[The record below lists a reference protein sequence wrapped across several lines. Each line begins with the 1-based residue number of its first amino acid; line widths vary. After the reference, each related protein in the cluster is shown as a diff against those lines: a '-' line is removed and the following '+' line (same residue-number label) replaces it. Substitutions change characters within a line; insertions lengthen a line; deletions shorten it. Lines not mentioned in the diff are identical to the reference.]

1 MKQNEGT
8 RKEKKRGDGSIE
20 RKKNP
25 EIILIKTIQD
35 ERNKVRISIVEN
47 AGRQDYF
54 AQRQIIRLDYI
65 TT

>member
-1 MKQNEGT
+1 MKEQ
-8 RKEKKRGDGSIE
+8 EKKKKEGMEVLRE
-20 RKKNP
+20 KNP

>member
-1 MKQNEGT
+1 MEVL
-8 RKEKKRGDGSIE
+8 REK
-20 RKKNP
+20 NL

>member
-8 RKEKKRGDGSIE
+8 RKEKKRGDGSLRE
-20 RKKNP
+20 KNP

-35 ERNKVRISIVEN
+35 ERNKVRSSIVEN

>member
-1 MKQNEGT
+1 MKEQE
-8 RKEKKRGDGSIE
+8 KEKKRGDGSID
-20 RKKNP
+20 KKNP

-47 AGRQDYF
+47 ASRQDYF